1 MPEAFETWTWLPS
14 AKPAVAATALVLLW
28 TLESVVPMFL
38 GRERRASH
46 DLSNLALGLINAGVV
61 ALLFG
66 GAVLLVTEWARE
78 NSFGLLH
85 WIETP
90 AWIGWPVALVLF
102 DAWMY
107 VWHVLNHKVPLLW
120 RFHSVH
126 HADREVDAS
135 TALRFH
141 TGEIVLSTLARLA
154 VLPLIGMTLP
164 QLLLYEAILLP
175 VILFHHSN
183 VRVPPRL
190 DAALRWVI
198 PTPWM
203 HWVHHSQWRPETDS
217 NYGSVLSVWDRVF
230 GSFRLRDDPREL
242 NLGLDEDREEREW
255 RTLLG
260 MLLRPFR
267 PQRSGADR
275 TQVAERTRP

>member
-1 MPEAFETWTWLPS
+1 MEWIAIS
-14 AKPAVAATALVLLW
+14 KPILATIALIALMA
-28 TLESVVPMFL
+28 LESIVPMFV
-38 GRERRASH
+38 GRERRVSH
-46 DLSNLALGLINAGVV
+46 DLSNLALGLINAGVI
-61 ALLFG
+61 ALVFG
-66 GAVLLVTEWARE
+66 GAVLVATEWARE

-90 AWIGWPVALVLF
+90 TWLNWVAALVLF

-107 VWHVLNHKVPLLW
+107 VWHVLNHKVPVLW

-135 TALRFH
+135 SALRFH

-154 VLPLIGMTLP
+154 VLPLIGMTVTL
-164 QLLLYEAILLP
+164 LLLYEAILLP

-183 VRVPPRL
+183 IGIPERL
-190 DAALRWVI
+190 DARLRWII

-203 HWVHHSQWRPETDS
+203 HWVHHSRWRPETDS

-230 GSFRLRDDPREL
+230 GTFRLRDAPWEL
-242 NLGLDEDREEREW
+242 NLGLDDDREEREW
-255 RTLLG
+255 RTLVG
-260 MLLRPFR
+260 MLKRPFSR
-267 PQRSGADR
+267 LTKSSIPEVEFTLQKDEGEHS
-275 TQVAERTRP
+275 E